1 MIFQLSLSYCNI
13 SYASVVYDI
22 SFSHLRLDRKAA
34 FLQTI
39 NSLSFFV
46 VLLAVTQVNAKE
58 KGAKGGSVSPPF
70 LKRSLKEGKGLL
82 NKRTNLNKKQ
92 TRDRSFNV
100 AYVILLVTGSHYL
113 LKIACQLINCRNKRR
128 NQIP

>member
-1 MIFQLSLSYCNI
+1 MC
-13 SYASVVYDI
+13 DI

-39 NSLSFFV
+39 NSLSFFE
-46 VLLAVTQVNAKE
+46 VLLAVTQVIAKE
-58 KGAKGGSVSPPF
+58 KGAKEGSVSPPF

-82 NKRTNLNKKQ
+82 NKRINLNKKQ

-100 AYVILLVTGSHYL
+100 ANVILLVTGSHYL